1 MAQVAVQAT
10 ETLKPAVRKHFVF
23 LRNTKSIVGLAIF
36 GFFLVVG
43 LIGPWIA
50 PYSPDKVSTAAS
62 EPPSAIHWLGT
73 TQTGQD
79 IFSQLLVG
87 TRGVMVVSIST
98 GIIATFIAAAI
109 GVTSGFLGGM
119 WDEMLSM
126 FTNIFLVIPGLPL
139 IIIIMGMMKEAGVGA
154 IVLIISL
161 TGWAWGARVL
171 RSQTMSLRSR
181 DFVEA
186 SRANGETRFRTI
198 FFEILPNLT
207 AILASTFIGTVTASI
222 MSLVTLSYIGVIPPS
237 DWSWGTVLYWAQN
250 SGAFTQ
256 GLWWWYAPAGLCVAL
271 VGMSLALINFGID
284 EFVNPRLRNT
294 GMNAAEL
301 KKRKIYPRIG
311 FTPVVQ
317 KAASKSR
324 LKTVHSSVSNSR
336 LVASERNNDGK

>member
-1 MAQVAVQAT
+1 
-10 ETLKPAVRKHFVF
+10 
-23 LRNTKSIVGLAIF
+23 
-36 GFFLVVG
+36 
-43 LIGPWIA
+43 
-50 PYSPDKVSTAAS
+50 
-62 EPPSAIHWLGT
+62 
-73 TQTGQD
+73 
-79 IFSQLLVG
+79 
-87 TRGVMVVSIST
+87 MVVSIST
-98 GIIATFIAAAI
+98 GIIATLIAAAI

-119 WDEMLSM
+119 WDELLSM
-126 FTNIFLVIPGLPL
+126 LTNIFLVIPGLPL
-139 IIIIMGMMKEAGVGA
+139 IIIIMGMMKNAGVAA

-256 GLWWWYAPAGLCVAL
+256 GLWWWYAPAGLCVAF

-294 GMNAAEL
+294 GMNAAAL
-301 KKRKIYPRIG
+301 KKRGIRPRIG
-311 FTPVVQ
+311 FTPIARTLQ
-317 KAASKSR
+317 KTK
-324 LKTVHSSVSNSR
+324 KNSPMNKISGR
-336 LVASERNNDGK
+336 DMVNVPKKEA

>member
-1 MAQVAVQAT
+1 MTQ
-10 ETLKPAVRKHFVF
+10 PAVELARSAKPTRRKHFVF
-23 LRNTKSIVGLAIF
+23 LRNTKSIIGLAIF
-36 GFFLVVG
+36 GFFFVIG
-43 LIGPWIA
+43 IIGPWIA

-62 EPPSAIHWLGT
+62 EPPSALHFLGT

-109 GVTSGFLGGM
+109 GVTSGFLGGV

-139 IIIIMGMMKEAGVGA
+139 VIIIMGMMKDAGVSA
-154 IVLIISL
+154 IILIISF

-294 GMNAAEL
+294 GMNASEL

-311 FTPVVQ
+311 FTPVVRQ
-317 KAASKSR
+317 LATKRR
-324 LKTVHSSVSNSR
+324 LKTVSPAISNSSVME
-336 LVASERNNDGK
+336 SERKNDGQ